1 MLPAYNYF
9 TAILGIAT
17 AGLII
22 YLIRR
27 DSLSAN
33 YVVWWFCVAVG
44 LIFVG
49 FFPKVVNYFGR
60 AMGVGYP
67 PVILI
72 ALSWCMILVKLIFM
86 DIDRS
91 RQERKIKILV
101 QRLAVYE
108 QQLKDARL
116 ESGVRGQKSEI
127 RSQRSGGR
135 SQREEEKE
143 VMRDE
148 R

>member
-1 MLPAYNYF
+1 MVPVYNYF
-9 TAILGIAT
+9 TAALGLIT

-33 YVVWWFCVAVG
+33 YVIWWFLVAAG

-49 FFPKVVNYFGR
+49 FFPQVVNYFGR
-60 AMGVGYP
+60 TLGVGYP

-72 ALSWCMILVKLIFM
+72 VISWCMVLIKLLFM

-91 RQERKIKILV
+91 RQQRKIKVLT
-101 QRLAVYE
+101 QRLAIYE
-108 QQLKDARL
+108 QKMEHETENPEND
-116 ESGVRGQKSEI
+116 
-127 RSQRSGGR
+127 
-135 SQREEEKE
+135 
-143 VMRDE
+143 
-148 R
+148 

>member
-9 TAILGIAT
+9 TASLGLLT

-27 DSLSAN
+27 DSLSVN
-33 YVVWWFCVAVG
+33 YVIWWFMVAAG

-60 AMGVGYP
+60 ALGVGYP

-72 ALSWCMILVKLIFM
+72 VISWCLVLIKLLFM

-91 RQERKIKILV
+91 RHERKIKVLT
-101 QRLAVYE
+101 QRLAIYE
-108 QQLKDARL
+108 QKMEQEHKDQ
-116 ESGVRGQKSEI
+116 EP
-127 RSQRSGGR
+127 
-135 SQREEEKE
+135 
-143 VMRDE
+143 
-148 R
+148 

>member
-108 QQLKDARL
+108 QRTRDAEK
-116 ESGVRGQKSEI
+116 ESED
-127 RSQRSGGR
+127 RSQRSEVR
-135 SQREEEKE
+135 SQE
-143 VMRDE
+143 VRGQRSE
-148 R
+148 VRGKKRKK